1 MSTCVNDIQ
10 VTRTRH
16 KAQEMIAPELMV
28 PDEAPRGSK
37 LLNDVVL
44 EEGVRNP

>member
-1 MSTCVNDIQ
+1 MNTCVNDIQ

-16 KAQEMIAPELMV
+16 KAQKMIVPERMV

-44 EEGVRNP
+44 EKGVRNQ